1 MTDPFVLITAGALG
15 LILGSFLNVC
25 IVRLPEEESVL
36 TPRSKCPR
44 CGRMVVWYDNI
55 PVLSWLVLRAQC
67 RGCGT
72 RISVQ
77 YPAVELAVS
86 AMFVAAV
93 WRYGLSVTALSAAIF
108 GFTLLGIAVT
118 DARHFLIPDEY
129 TWGGLGLGLVLSLAG
144 GLSGFTMALVGA
156 GTGFGLLYLVAW
168 AGEKAF
174 KQEAMGGGDI
184 KMMAMV
190 GSFVGWTGVLLTLFG
205 GALLGVLIFIPLT
218 LGKEKRLVPFGVFLA
233 GAAAITFVYGPAI
246 IDWYIRTL
254 MAA

>member
-55 PVLSWLVLRAQC
+55 PVLSWLVLKAQC

-108 GFTLLGIAVT
+108 GFILLGIAVT

-156 GTGFGLLYLVAW
+156 GTGFGLLHLVAW

-190 GSFVGWTGVLLTLFG
+190 GAFVGWTGVLLTLFG

>member
-118 DARHFLIPDEY
+118 DARHFLIPD
-129 TWGGLGLGLVLSLAG
+129 
-144 GLSGFTMALVGA
+144 
-156 GTGFGLLYLVAW
+156 
-168 AGEKAF
+168 
-174 KQEAMGGGDI
+174 
-184 KMMAMV
+184 
-190 GSFVGWTGVLLTLFG
+190 
-205 GALLGVLIFIPLT
+205 
-218 LGKEKRLVPFGVFLA
+218 
-233 GAAAITFVYGPAI
+233 
-246 IDWYIRTL
+246 
-254 MAA
+254 

>member
-55 PVLSWLVLRAQC
+55 PVLSWLVLKAQC

>member
-218 LGKEKRLVPFGVFLA
+218 LGKEKKLVPFGVFLA

-246 IDWYIRTL
+246 IDWYIGTL
-254 MAA
+254 MAV

>member
-55 PVLSWLVLRAQC
+55 PVLSWLVLKAQC

-108 GFTLLGIAVT
+108 GFILLGIAVT

-190 GSFVGWTGVLLTLFG
+190 GAFVGWTGVLLTLFG

>member
-108 GFTLLGIAVT
+108 GFILLGIAVT

-254 MAA
+254 VAA

>member
-55 PVLSWLVLRAQC
+55 PVLSWLVLKAQC

-108 GFTLLGIAVT
+108 GFILLGIAVT

>member
-254 MAA
+254 VAV

>member
-254 MAA
+254 VAA

>member
-55 PVLSWLVLRAQC
+55 PVLSWLILRAQC

>member
-1 MTDPFVLITAGALG
+1 MTDPLVLITAGAVG

-36 TPRSKCPR
+36 TPRSKCPQ
-44 CGRMVVWYDNI
+44 CGRMVAWYDNL
-55 PVLSWLVLRAQC
+55 PVLSWIVLRAKC

-72 RISVQ
+72 HISVQ

-86 AMFVAAV
+86 AVFVAAV
-93 WRYGLSVTALSAAIF
+93 WHYGLNVTALSAAIF

-129 TWGGLGLGLVLSLAG
+129 TWGGLAVGLVLSLTG
-144 GLSGFTMALVGA
+144 GLSGFTTALVGA
-156 GTGFGLLYLVAW
+156 GTGFGLLYFVAW
-168 AGEKAF
+168 AGEKVL

-190 GSFVGWTGVLLTLFG
+190 GSFVGWTGVLLTVFG

-233 GAAAITFVYGPAI
+233 GAAAITFVFGSAI
-246 IDWYIRTL
+246 IDWYVRTL

>member
-108 GFTLLGIAVT
+108 GFILLGIAVT

-254 MAA
+254 VAV

>member
-1 MTDPFVLITAGALG
+1 MTDPFVLINAGALG

-55 PVLSWLVLRAQC
+55 PVLSWLVLKAQC

-108 GFTLLGIAVT
+108 GFILLGIAVT

-156 GTGFGLLYLVAW
+156 GTGFGLLHLVAW

-190 GSFVGWTGVLLTLFG
+190 GAFVGWTGVLLTLFG

>member
-1 MTDPFVLITAGALG
+1 MTDPFALITAGALG

-44 CGRMVVWYDNI
+44 CGRMVAWYDNI
-55 PVLSWLVLRAQC
+55 PVLSWIVLRAKC

-86 AMFVAAV
+86 AIFVAAV
-93 WRYGLSVTALSAAIF
+93 WRYGLNVTALSAAIF

-144 GLSGFTMALVGA
+144 GLSGFTTALVGA
-156 GTGFGLLYLVAW
+156 GTGFGLLYFIAW
-168 AGEKAF
+168 AGEKVL

-233 GAAAITFVYGPAI
+233 GAAAITFVYGSAI
-246 IDWYIRTL
+246 VDWYVRTL
-254 MAA
+254 LAA